1 MEPGLIDAFNA
12 ALATFESATQA
23 DRAAIISE
31 ADGQA
36 KLAAAQASLDAATS
50 ALAGGDA
57 ALAQAGADLTA
68 AIAAILAARPH

>member
-12 ALATFESATQA
+12 ALAVFEWATQA
-23 DRAAIISE
+23 DRAFIISE
-31 ADGQA
+31 GDAQQ
-36 KLAAAQASLDAATS
+36 KLAAAQTSLEAATS